1 MRSEPYDNKSGKK
14 IWLNEVEQEQLLNYY
29 EEDLDA
35 ELAIRL
41 GLHGLRADEIINV
54 RKKHIRELETKSDG
68 ERYVLIVPT
77 GKSGFGEVPI
87 TSELKK
93 KIYTTVNARSMTQ
106 NEAVIDYS
114 KKSIQRW
121 VKKAGKALHEEHG
134 KDWNELTCHDLRRT
148 WATDLYYSLN
158 GDRARELVMSF
169 GRWTDAATFQNNYL
183 GKPTDSVI
191 SEVMDEAEIR

>member
-191 SEVMDEAEIR
+191 SEEMDEAEIR